1 MKHTG
6 NVKWL
11 NSAKG
16 FGFITPNVLE
26 GDVFFSMMEVLEE
39 DRVNVK
45 PGAGIEYDVVSS
57 DHGEVAVNI
66 RIV

>member
-6 NVKWL
+6 NVRWL

-16 FGFITPNVLE
+16 FGFITPTLLE
-26 GDVFFSMMEVLEE
+26 GDVFFSMVEVLES
-39 DRVNVK
+39 DRVNIK
-45 PGAGIEYDVVSS
+45 PNTSIEYDVVSS
-57 DHGEVAVNI
+57 EHGDLATNI

>member
-6 NVKWL
+6 NVRWL

-16 FGFITPNVLE
+16 FGFITPTLLE
-26 GDVFFSMMEVLEE
+26 GDVFFSMVEVLES
-39 DRVNVK
+39 DRANVK
-45 PGAGIEYDVVSS
+45 PETSVEYDVVSS
-57 DHGEVAVNI
+57 DHGDIATNI

>member
-6 NVKWL
+6 NVRWL

-16 FGFITPNVLE
+16 FGFITPTLLE
-26 GDVFFSMMEVLEE
+26 GDVFFSMVEVLES
-39 DRVNVK
+39 DRANIK
-45 PGAGIEYDVVSS
+45 PNTSIEYDVVSS
-57 DHGEVAVNI
+57 EHGDLATNI